1 MTSVRTS
8 LNFQSVTIKMTA
20 LHGCDIKITFL
31 ILGTFLYLY
40 IQLRAKVDAILKK
53 NEPVPD
59 EDAPEDPAS
68 TRFWCWTATKCT
80 DREKL
85 SVKGTSTTAIKP
97 SAGGVAALLDGSGM
111 PSLTPTTT
119 TPSTVSLQSLVTVAS
134 TAAEAPGGGG
144 TNPKA
149 KGKAK
154 AKAKVKREDPKTTK
168 EKKDTARN

>member
-1 MTSVRTS
+1 
-8 LNFQSVTIKMTA
+8 MTA
-20 LHGCDIKITFL
+20 FHGCDIKITFL

-119 TPSTVSLQSLVTVAS
+119 TPSTVSLQSLGSVAS